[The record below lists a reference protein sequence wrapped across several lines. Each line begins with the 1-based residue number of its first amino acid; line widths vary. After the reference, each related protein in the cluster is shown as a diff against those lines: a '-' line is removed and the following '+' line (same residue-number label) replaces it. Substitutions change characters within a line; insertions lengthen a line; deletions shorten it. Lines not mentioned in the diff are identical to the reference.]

1 MHKRKRRKRV
11 LRAAAL
17 ALFALCLRGRQALAT
32 ALPLGLTALMAPA
45 WFVLLRSHS
54 IQHGWFTW
62 RALGVTLFAGL
73 AFLSYACSPRA
84 GLRRLRRLR
93 GLLLVQLFEN
103 IEY

>member
-1 MHKRKRRKRV
+1 MGAGNRE
-11 LRAAAL
+11 LL
-17 ALFALCLRGRQALAT
+17 G

-93 GLLLVQLFEN
+93 GGGTAP
-103 IEY
+103 